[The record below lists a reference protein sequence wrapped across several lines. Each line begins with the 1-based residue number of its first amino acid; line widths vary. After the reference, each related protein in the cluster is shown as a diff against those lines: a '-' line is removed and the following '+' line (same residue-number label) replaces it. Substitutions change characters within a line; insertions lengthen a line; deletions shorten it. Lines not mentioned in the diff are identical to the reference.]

1 MAAARSAARLSS
13 MTTTAPRTGSQPAEQ
28 SARRRVRARPRR
40 ASPRAGP
47 APRTRPLTLDALSS
61 RWRLAF
67 DAAEDALVGAARC
80 PGLHFPPGE
89 LPARSTVLSRE
100 RADTARLLDTVAA
113 EEHVPLVHRL
123 SAPRATR
130 WMLGVPSDVRLLVF
144 ALDGV
149 LAASIDLHAAAWEE
163 TFDEFL
169 ARRSTH
175 AAERFAPVRPFN
187 RRTDYP
193 EHLHGRPRLEG
204 VRSLL
209 ASRGITLPEGAP
221 ADPPGTETVYGLAN
235 RKNVALQR
243 RLERQGVAAFEGSRR
258 YLEAAREAGLRC
270 AVVSASANTEEIL
283 ERSGLAELVD
293 LRIDAEAMREQGLRP
308 RPAPDTFLAACRSLG
323 VPPEEAAAFVTSPA
337 GIAAV
342 QAAGLALAVGVNR
355 EGRPEALRTAGADR
369 VVFDLEELLDRAL
382 RA

>member
-1 MAAARSAARLSS
+1 V
-13 MTTTAPRTGSQPAEQ
+13 TG
-28 SARRRVRARPRR
+28 RPRR
-40 ASPRAGP
+40 VPPEAGP
-47 APRTRPLTLDALSS
+47 APRGRPLTLDALSS

-67 DAAEDALVGAARC
+67 DAAEDALVRAARC
-80 PGLHFPPGE
+80 PGLHFPPDE
-89 LPARSTVLSRE
+89 LPARSTVLSKE
-100 RADTARLLDTVAA
+100 RAETARLLDVVAT
-113 EEHVPLVHRL
+113 EQHVRLVHRL

-130 WMLGVPSDVRLLVF
+130 WMLGIPSGVRVLVF

-149 LAASIDLHAAAWEE
+149 LATSIDLHAAAWEE
-163 TFDEFL
+163 TFEEFL
-169 ARRSTH
+169 ARRSSH
-175 AAERFAPVRPFN
+175 VSERLAPVLPFN

-204 VRSLL
+204 VRTFL

-221 ADPPGTETVYGLAN
+221 DDPPGAETVYGLAN
-235 RKNVALQR
+235 RKNAALQR

-270 AVVSASANTEEIL
+270 AVVSASANTQEIL

-308 RPAPDTFLAACRSLG
+308 RPAPDTFLAACRTLE
-323 VPPEEAAAFVTSPA
+323 VEPTEAAAFVTSPS

-342 QAAGLALAVGVNR
+342 HAAGLALAVGVNR
-355 EGRPEALRTAGADR
+355 EGRPETLRTAGADR

>member
-1 MAAARSAARLSS
+1 
-13 MTTTAPRTGSQPAEQ
+13 MTATAPKTGPRPLEQ
-28 SARRRVRARPRR
+28 TARRRARGRPRR
-40 ASPRAGP
+40 GSPRSAP
-47 APRTRPLTLDALSS
+47 APRPQSLTLDALSS

-80 PGLHFPPGE
+80 PGLRFPPNE
-89 LPARSTVLSRE
+89 LPARSNVLSKE
-100 RADTARLLDTVAA
+100 RVETARLLDAVAA
-113 EEHVPLVHRL
+113 EEHVRLVHRL

-130 WMLGVPSDVRLLVF
+130 WMLGVPSGVRVLVF

-149 LAASIDLHAAAWEE
+149 LATSIDLHAAAWEE

-169 ARRSTH
+169 ARRSSH
-175 AAERFAPVRPFN
+175 VSERLAPVMPFN

-193 EHLHGRPRLEG
+193 DHLHGRPRLEG
-204 VRSLL
+204 VRTFL
-209 ASRGITLPEGAP
+209 ASRGITLPEGA
-221 ADPPGTETVYGLAN
+221 AEDAPGAETVHGLAN
-235 RKNVALQR
+235 RKNAALQR
-243 RLERQGVAAFEGSRR
+243 RLARQGVAAFEGSRR

-293 LRIDAEAMREQGLRP
+293 LRIDAEAMREQELRP
-308 RPAPDTFLAACRSLG
+308 RPAPDTFLAACRALD
-323 VPPEEAAAFVTSPA
+323 VTPQEAAAFVTSPP

-342 QAAGLALAVGVNR
+342 RAAGLALAVGVNR

-382 RA
+382 RS